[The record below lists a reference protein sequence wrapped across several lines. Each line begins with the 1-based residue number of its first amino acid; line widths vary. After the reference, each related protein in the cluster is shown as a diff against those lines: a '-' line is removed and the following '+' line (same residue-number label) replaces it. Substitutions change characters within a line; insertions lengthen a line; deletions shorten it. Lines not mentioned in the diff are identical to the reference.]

1 MLSSGVLWFWSYIQ
15 VSNPFWVDFY
25 IWCKIEAQFHSFGCG
40 CPVFS
45 TPCIEETA
53 VYGVAQSRT
62 RRKRLSSSSSSPL
75 PTVYSWPL
83 RRELIDYICMG
94 FFWALFLSSHRC
106 HTLCVTIALFGIRK
120 CYAFF
125 FPKTALAIRL
135 GFCLTHCST
144 KWKMQGEA
152 YSDFGSSAC
161 MCIGGTMKQGW
172 GKIGWLGFQA

>member
-106 HTLCVTIALFGIRK
+106 HTLCVTISCIVSITLSRWNHPRPGIPITLSCLIPVSLCPQYTYKLSCQSLSRPHP
-120 CYAFF
+120 AF
-125 FPKTALAIRL
+125 
-135 GFCLTHCST
+135 ST
-144 KWKMQGEA
+144 WY
-152 YSDFGSSAC
+152 YSE
-161 MCIGGTMKQGW
+161 W
-172 GKIGWLGFQA
+172 GKNQVW